1 MSYDLQLFEPP
12 PGTDPLVAARAAL
25 DVDIESVNPGPVD
38 SKREAWKEVLASA
51 LLAADPV
58 LERFRFDYPEIA
70 KLRGLSEEEARRE
83 FRHIELNA
91 PENGNGLQIQL
102 FDKTV
107 SVAIPYWHRGE
118 KAETTWSEIWKCL
131 QVCRDTG
138 GLAVYDPQ
146 LDRVLD
152 LENDRDAVL
161 QMYAQGMQFTDSV
174 ARGAETPPKPWW
186 KFW

>member
-1 MSYDLQLFEPP
+1 VSYDLQLFEPP

-91 PENGNGLQIQL
+91 PENGNGLQIQ
-102 FDKTV
+102 
-107 SVAIPYWHRGE
+107 
-118 KAETTWSEIWKCL
+118 
-131 QVCRDTG
+131 
-138 GLAVYDPQ
+138 
-146 LDRVLD
+146 
-152 LENDRDAVL
+152 
-161 QMYAQGMQFTDSV
+161 
-174 ARGAETPPKPWW
+174 
-186 KFW
+186 